1 MRRLLKLH
9 PSSVCTDVVDVGVCV
24 ERSPADSLQLLYAVT
39 GDINGISMPPTAA
52 ATRADQLWE
61 HTCFEAFIRAS
72 SGACY
77 YELNFS
83 PSTQWAAYMFSSY
96 RSGMRVAETIGRP
109 SIEVRSSLGRYTLQA
124 TVELRSLLALSR
136 QSPWRVGLSAV
147 IEDTSGRKSYWAL
160 AHPPGKPDFHHED
173 CFAHEL

>member
-1 MRRLLKLH
+1 
-9 PSSVCTDVVDVGVCV
+9 
-24 ERSPADSLQLLYAVT
+24 
-39 GDINGISMPPTAA
+39 
-52 ATRADQLWE
+52 
-61 HTCFEAFIRAS
+61 
-72 SGACY
+72 
-77 YELNFS
+77 
-83 PSTQWAAYMFSSY
+83 
-96 RSGMRVAETIGRP
+96 
-109 SIEVRSSLGRYTLQA
+109 LQA